1 MPLSPEQ
8 YAFLSS
14 RIYDPIEA
22 NSRIDSD
29 THKYWVHYVSPD
41 TGSGYRGAVVE
52 DMATGQLIV
61 TNRGTDVLDIRDIQT
76 DLGMG
81 VMGGPAQWPEAAA
94 TLRWALNYAHDNGR
108 PLSAISV
115 TGHSLGGS
123 LAQLQATAVDVH
135 AETFNAYG
143 AASMAKR
150 LGLDLDAAHERVINH
165 RMYHDP
171 VSAIATPIGHTVEYM
186 DYADYQRH
194 QHRVPSP
201 LGELGALATAHG
213 IANFWDKAH
222 NHPAT
227 VFAHNYMQDH
237 QHEQHRALEQ
247 LPSGMPPDM
256 TLDRALQQA
265 SLNPYQPKPLAAD
278 ASVDD
283 IYEHLCHAM
292 QGDDQQFLQALTQ
305 VGQTDFAQEFH
316 AQVAEQVA
324 MEDRL
329 MAMQAQLEQTQQQ
342 LQQQLAQQVQTQ
354 AKVMSL

>member
-14 RIYDPIEA
+14 KIYEPLTVKEHLY
-22 NSRIDSD
+22 SD
-29 THKYWVHYVSPD
+29 TNEYVVHYISPD

-52 DMATGQLIV
+52 DMETGQLIV
-61 TNRGTDVLDIRDIQT
+61 TNRGTDLLDIHDVQT

-81 VMGGPAQWPEAAA
+81 AMGAPAQWPEAAA
-94 TLRWALNYAHDNGR
+94 TLRWALNYAHDNSR
-108 PLSAISV
+108 PLSTISV

-123 LAQLQATAVDVH
+123 LAQLQAAAVDVH

-143 AASMAKR
+143 AASMAQR
-150 LGLDLDAAHERVINH
+150 LGLDVEAAQERVVNH

-171 VSAIATPIGHTVEYM
+171 VSAIAAPIGRTVEYM
-186 DYADYQRH
+186 DHADYQRH
-194 QHRVPSP
+194 QHRIPSP
-201 LGELGALATAHG
+201 WGELGAVATAHG

-222 NHPAT
+222 NQPAT
-227 VFAHNYMQDH
+227 VFAHNYMHDH
-237 QHEQHRALEQ
+237 QQEQHRALEQ
-247 LPSGMPPDM
+247 LPPGMPPDM

-265 SLNPYQPKPLAAD
+265 SLSPYQPKPLAAD

-316 AQVAEQVA
+316 AQVAEQVD

-342 LQQQLAQQVQTQ
+342 LQQQLAQQVQSQ